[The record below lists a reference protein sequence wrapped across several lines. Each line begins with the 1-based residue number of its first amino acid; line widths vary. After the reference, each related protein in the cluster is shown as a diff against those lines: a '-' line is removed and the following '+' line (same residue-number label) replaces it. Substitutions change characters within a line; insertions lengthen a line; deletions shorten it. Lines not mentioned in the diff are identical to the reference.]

1 MRRDNLPGGRLYR
14 PPHAPTLFPLP
25 PRQLGRGRVIL
36 VQIMAW
42 SLADQV
48 SLGSLTSQSLDFLP
62 YLETGEKSTIGG
74 REGFPRSMGHFFG
87 RGGGEWKHL
96 LSWLGVMNSQ
106 VFTYIQTDKCF
117 IGAQD
122 SCRRIVIYFIEWS
135 GSTDKIIHVEAQ
147 SRMPGT
153 WNASFLQHSPP
164 VARHRPGTGETA
176 WC

>member
-1 MRRDNLPGGRLYR
+1 MSRGGEEGGRLYR

-25 PRQLGRGRVIL
+25 PRQLGRGQVIL
-36 VQIMAW
+36 VQILAW
-42 SLADQV
+42 PLADQV

-62 YLETGEKSTIGG
+62 YLKTGEKSTIGG
-74 REGFPRSMGHFFG
+74 REGFPRSMGHFG
-87 RGGGEWKHL
+87 DGGWKHL
-96 LSWLGVMNSQ
+96 SSWLGVMNSQ
-106 VFTYIQTDKCF
+106 VFTCIQTDKCF

-135 GSTDKIIHVEAQ
+135 GGTDKIIHVEAQ

-164 VARHRPGTGETA
+164 VARHRPGTGGTA

>member
-1 MRRDNLPGGRLYR
+1 MRRDNLPGGISTD
-14 PPHAPTLFPLP
+14 PHTLPLSSHYH
-25 PRQLGRGRVIL
+25 QGSLAWGRVIL
-36 VQIMAW
+36 VQILAW

-74 REGFPRSMGHFFG
+74 REGGISKKHGTFW
-87 RGGGEWKHL
+87 RGGGWKHL
-96 LSWLGVMNSQ
+96 LSWLGMMNSQ

-135 GSTDKIIHVEAQ
+135 GSTDKISHVEAQ

-164 VARHRPGTGETA
+164 VARHCPGTGETT
-176 WC
+176 WF

>member
-25 PRQLGRGRVIL
+25 PRQLGRGWVIL
-36 VQIMAW
+36 VQILAW

-48 SLGSLTSQSLDFLP
+48 SLGSLTSVPRFPSLSRNWREI
-62 YLETGEKSTIGG
+62 YNW
-74 REGFPRSMGHFFG
+74 REGGISKKHGTFL
-87 RGGGEWKHL
+87 GGEGWKHL

-147 SRMPGT
+147 SRVPGT
-153 WNASFLQHSPP
+153 WNA
-164 VARHRPGTGETA
+164 
-176 WC
+176 